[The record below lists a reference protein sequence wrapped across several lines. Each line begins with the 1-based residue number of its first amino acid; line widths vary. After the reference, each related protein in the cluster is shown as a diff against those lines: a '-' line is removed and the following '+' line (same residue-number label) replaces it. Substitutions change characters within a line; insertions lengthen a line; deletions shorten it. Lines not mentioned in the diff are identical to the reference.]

1 MSELDSILLQRP
13 KIEAE
18 KTLINVS
25 AGVERFVGNTDEM
38 LSIPVAVL
46 SGGSWE
52 NKQAD
57 MSETRQQNTNKL
69 ARLCSPERLT
79 RLKLPFKCRS

>member
-1 MSELDSILLQRP
+1 MQRP

-38 LSIPVAVL
+38 QSIPVAVL

-57 MSETRQQNTNKL
+57 MSETR
-69 ARLCSPERLT
+69 
-79 RLKLPFKCRS
+79 